1 MTKTDAEIQRE
12 REEKAVRLDNWSR
25 LDIHRWSED
34 PKVDEVVEKVYG
46 LMKSLQGFSGKSNIQ
61 KKHLKVILLN
71 LYSNYLEDP
80 QKYTG
85 FYRRVSNY
93 RPYGRYNRLGI
104 SKTTIKVVNCLLTLD
119 LIDHERGHYSRQTTG
134 DSHMSRMRV
143 KPSLTKIFIDFRWNE
158 LSVGRVADMENIIL
172 RSADTPGN
180 PREELEY
187 ADTKETRRMRTELC
201 RYNNLLRRTFI
212 DVPEYQNG

>member
-85 FYRRVSNY
+85 FYRMESKY
-93 RPYGRYNRLGI
+93 RPSGRYNKLEI
-104 SKTTIKVVNCLLTLD
+104 TKTTIKVVDCLLALD
-119 LIDHERGHYSRQTTG
+119 LIHHERGHYFRQTSG
-134 DSHMSRMRV
+134 DSHMSRMRA
-143 KPSLTKIFIDFRWNE
+143 KPSLVRIFIDF
-158 LSVGRVADMENIIL
+158 
-172 RSADTPGN
+172 
-180 PREELEY
+180 
-187 ADTKETRRMRTELC
+187 
-201 RYNNLLRRTFI
+201 
-212 DVPEYQNG
+212 